1 MGTLLFGLLL
11 VAVGIA
17 GGIFVSRRQFYRR
30 NVAGVEEFQGYGS
43 MLGSRFM
50 EGAIRLVSVLF
61 FIVGALL
68 AIAGYFQS

>member
-11 VAVGIA
+11 VVVGIA
-17 GGIFVSRRQFYRR
+17 GRIFVGRRQFYRR

-50 EGAIRLVSVLF
+50 EGGIRIVSVLI
-61 FIVGALL
+61 FIVGAVL
-68 AIAGYFQS
+68 AIAGYSRL